1 MIIPI
6 LIAAIKAIALGG
18 GGIILWSI
26 GVRHA
31 MGIKVRRIRK

>member
-1 MIIPI
+1 MIISL
-6 LIAAIKAIALGG
+6 LIAAIKAIVLGG

-31 MGIKVRRIRK
+31 MGIKDRK